1 MAVFTKKL
9 YMINSAGTQQTA
21 NIYSTATETGS
32 SVYMYA
38 SVDGTTGY
46 IPLYSTSHA
55 NATMGRVLKAGTTY
69 AIGSSGVPAYNYT
82 YINAAGSGTFT
93 VPSGVTKLRVTCV
106 GGGAGGCVFGSN
118 GSGCIVPNGGAGLS
132 GDSSSATYQP
142 TLASGG
148 NTTFGPVTANTAT
161 PAIFYGTIERSC
173 RDCDRDGCSGCAT
186 GFSCGYGDAV
196 TVSRGY
202 NNGNAYTWNNYYM
215 AGGAAV
221 PLTTYA
227 GTQIGTAGAGGYA
240 DGDSNQPCTHL
251 SAASGASGYRT
262 ISTITVTSGQ
272 TISYTVGAGGKW
284 ILNNNHQSGSWNT
297 DGTGGAPGSAGAILV
312 EWGKGIE

>member
-9 YMINSAGTQQTA
+9 YMKNSAGTQQIA

-69 AIGSSGVPAYNYT
+69 AIGSSSVPAYSNK
-82 YINAAGSGTFT
+82 YISTAGSGTFT

-106 GGGAGGCVFGSN
+106 GGGAGGCVFGNDGGTGITPSTSETGVTKS
-118 GSGCIVPNGGAGLS
+118 GSTW
-132 GDSSSATYQP
+132 TYQP
-142 TLASGG
+142 TRANGG
-148 NTTFGPVTANTAT
+148 NTKFGSVVGNTAT
-161 PAIFYGTIERSC
+161 PAKFTGTSTINGCYS
-173 RDCDRDGCSGCAT
+173 CDRDSCSNCKT
-186 GFSCGYGDAV
+186 IIKMSAV
-196 TVSRGY
+196 TVSKGY
-202 NNGNAYTWNNYYM
+202 NNGKASISTTSNY

-221 PLTTYA
+221 PLTTYS
-227 GTQIGTAGAGGYA
+227 GTQKGTAGAGGYA
-240 DGDSNQPCTHL
+240 DGDYNHPGDNICV
-251 SAASGASGYRT
+251 ASGASGYRT
-262 ISTITVTSGQ
+262 ISTITVTPGQ

-284 ILNNNHQSGSWNT
+284 VFNNVQQSGSWNT